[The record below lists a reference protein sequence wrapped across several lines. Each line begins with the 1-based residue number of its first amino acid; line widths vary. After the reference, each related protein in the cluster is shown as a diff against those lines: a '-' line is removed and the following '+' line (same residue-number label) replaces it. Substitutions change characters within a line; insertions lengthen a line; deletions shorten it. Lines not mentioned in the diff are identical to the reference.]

1 MTKKDKEKALALLKE
16 NYPDSGTELVYSSP
30 YELLVSTIL
39 AAQCTDKRV
48 NIITK
53 ELYKNYNTPEK
64 MVTLSAAELE
74 NYIRS
79 CGFYNNKAKNI
90 LAMSH
95 KLLDEFGGIVPND
108 IETLQT
114 LPGVGRKTANV
125 VASVAYGVPAIA
137 VDTHV
142 LRVSNRIGL
151 AKADNVLDTEK
162 QLMQAIPKKDW
173 SDAHHWILIHG
184 RRVCSARSP
193 KCSECPLLGLCD
205 YSKKTGC

>member
-1 MTKKDKEKALALLKE
+1 MTKKNKDIALALLKE
-16 NYPDSGTELVYSSP
+16 NYPDSKTELVYATP

-53 ELYKNYNTPEK
+53 ELYKHYNTPEK
-64 MVTLSAAELE
+64 MVTLSAPELE
-74 NYIRS
+74 KYIHS
-79 CGFYNNKAKNI
+79 CGFYTNKAKNI
-90 LAMSH
+90 LAMSRM
-95 KLLDEFGGIVPND
+95 LLDEFGGEVPRD
-108 IETLQT
+108 IETLQK

-142 LRVSNRIGL
+142 FRVSNRIGL
-151 AKADNVLDTEK
+151 AHADNVLDTEK
-162 QLMQAIPKKDW
+162 QLMKAIPKECW

-193 KCSECPLLGLCD
+193 KCDVCPL
-205 YSKKTGC
+205 SKVCEHNKNK